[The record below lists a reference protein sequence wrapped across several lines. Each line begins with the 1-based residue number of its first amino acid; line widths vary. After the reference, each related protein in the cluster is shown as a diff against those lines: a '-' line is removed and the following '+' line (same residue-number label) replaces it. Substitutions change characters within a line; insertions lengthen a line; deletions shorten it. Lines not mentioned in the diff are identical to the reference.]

1 MGSWLPK
8 TPTRYQ
14 PDSSVAFREQL
25 TAALLEYFHRE
36 GITAVELAKRI
47 PAVRAAYI
55 KEMRGG
61 MLLGEK
67 RLLAMCEATGIKVDV
82 STTLPVRQQT
92 IQLEAA

>member
-8 TPTRYQ
+8 TPSKYQ
-14 PDSSVAFREQL
+14 PDSSIEIRELL
-25 TAALLEYFHRE
+25 TAAILGHVFRE
-36 GITAVELAKRI
+36 GITAVEIAKRI

-67 RLLAMCEATGIKVDV
+67 RLLAMCEAMGIKVRL
-82 STTLPVRQQT
+82 SITLPERQQT
-92 IQLEAA
+92 SLMEAA